1 MTKTKKSLL
10 MRAISLLLCISML
23 IGSTFAWFTDS
34 VTSAGNKI
42 QSGTLKVDLELLD
55 KETGKWN
62 SLKDT
67 KAPIFNYDKWEPGY
81 VDTKVLKVENEG
93 NLALKWVAKFYSE
106 KQLSILADVIDVY
119 VRPSDSEIG
128 YPANRSLEGYT
139 CVGSLKTFIN
149 SIEETTQGTLE
160 AKEAAYLG
168 IALKMREEAGN
179 EYQNLSLG
187 GAFDIRIFATQHTSE
202 SDSFGNQY
210 DKNSLFE
217 DFVDKSILT
226 SQGKYLNDG
235 ADSVNFSI
243 YHKGVKI
250 VAASVPASAIANKD
264 KPVTITIRAID
275 SYIEAG
281 ENTQSFAYD
290 IDVTNLKSNLKGDQ
304 LVTVVIAAPKGLA
317 SIKAYHKNELLTDAV
332 YDEVEGTITFKTA
345 SFSPFAV
352 AADIVTVETF
362 EDLQTAMQNDGAN
375 IALGKDI
382 KVESIPRDKKHAYPN
397 SDNPKYYN
405 GIKVKGKNV
414 SLDLNGKGIT
424 VSCGQ
429 GYNDHDDVG
438 ALFFVAEKGSLNIN
452 DSVGT
457 GYIKMESSIYAVWAP
472 FNDGE
477 SYLDINGGIFIADSY
492 AGDPV
497 GTPVDSQGNYDPVNG
512 TMTNAQEG
520 ANRALIYAGHGGNI
534 NVYGGYFLYN
544 NTLNDKS
551 NRNNGAFNAK
561 DYYEDGA
568 LITIHEGV
576 YLSNESYRQDPYR
589 NLQTNPSYDDYS
601 VVLSQYGEISE
612 TTVTETIKI
621 VEDGIEKE
629 ITLDWYKVVPNYKY
643 KITFMN
649 ADGTEVLDTQY
660 IGKDEGIVYLSDKY
674 EDTSCIDKD
683 AKSKLTGEY
692 VTYFDGW
699 TNAASEKVTEIGAN
713 NDKNIVLYPKL
724 ADKYT
729 VRWLDEDGN
738 VKATAQTSVNKPK
751 YINVKEFEP
760 TDTASKYDN
769 MKFDHWEVRE
779 VGTNGKITYTAI
791 SDNYSIA
798 KDITLY
804 PYYVYGGGLGLT
816 PHDEDGDGRPE
827 YYTVEAVGGLNGILT
842 IPGDV
847 NDIPVTTITDLS
859 SDLVNG
865 LFGGGINTIII
876 EEGVKEIGSKAFAGT
891 AGLNYVEVPTSV
903 TNIGANAFSSSFG
916 VFISKKVTIK
926 YAGTW
931 AEWQAACGGANS
943 DSDWDSGLDDGS
955 KVECSDATYVLE
967 TNGLVYDHTWSDWK
981 KQ

>member
-1 MTKTKKSLL
+1 MKQTKKT
-10 MRAISLLLCISML
+10 LLLSAVTLLICISML
-23 IGSTFAWFTDS
+23 IGSTFAWFTDQ
-34 VTSAGNKI
+34 VTSFGNKI
-42 QSGTLKVDLELLD
+42 QSGSLKVDLELLD
-55 KETGKWN
+55 KATGEWN
-62 SLKDT
+62 SLKT
-67 KAPIFNYDKWEPGY
+67 SQAPIFNYDKWEPGY
-81 VDTKVLKVENEG
+81 IDTKILKIENEG

-119 VRPSDSEIG
+119 VLPSNTELA
-128 YPANRSLEGYT
+128 YPTDRSLAGYT
-139 CVGSLKTFIN
+139 HVGTLSDFIN
-149 SIEETTQGTLE
+149 SIEETTNGSLE
-160 AKEAAYLG
+160 AKQSAYLG

-202 SDSFGNQY
+202 SDSFNNQY
-210 DKNSLFE
+210 DKNSLF
-217 DFVDKSILT
+217 DGFVDKSILT

-332 YDEVEGTITFKTA
+332 YDEVAGTITFKTA
-345 SFSPFAV
+345 NFSPFAV

-362 EDLQTAMQNDGAN
+362 EALQAAMQNDGAN
-375 IALGKDI
+375 IALSKDI
-382 KVESIPRDKKHAYPN
+382 KVESIPRDKEHAYPN

-576 YLSNESYRQDPYR
+576 YLSNEYYRQDPYR
-589 NLQTNPSYDDYS
+589 NPQTNPSFDDYS
-601 VVLSQYGEISE
+601 VVLSQYGKVSE

-621 VEDGIEKE
+621 GDKE
-629 ITLDWYKVVPNYKY
+629 FTHDWYKVVPTYAYKV
-643 KITFMN
+643 TFVN
-649 ADGTEVLDTQY
+649 SDGTKELDTQY
-660 IGKDEGIVYLSDKY
+660 IMSN
-674 EDTSCIDKD
+674 TSAVTVENIDD
-683 AKSKLTGEY
+683 IARRNLDSSYTNDFG
-692 VTYFDGW
+692 GW
-699 TNAASEKVTEIGAN
+699 VNAASEKVVSIAAGN
-713 NDKNIVLYPKL
+713 KKDIVLRPTYSK
-724 ADKYT
+724 KYT
-729 VRWLDEDGN
+729 VTWLNEDGVVLN
-738 VKATAQTSVNKPK
+738 SVQTSGNNPK
-751 YINVKEFEP
+751 YSSVKSSAPSAP
-760 TDTASKYDN
+760 TSKYDT
-769 MKFDHWEVRE
+769 MKFSHWEVRT
-779 VGTNGKITYTAI
+779 VDANGKVTSQEITD
-791 SDNYSIA
+791 SYSIT
-798 KDITLY
+798 KDISLY
-804 PYYVYGGGLGLT
+804 PVYEYNGSLDLIAI
-816 PHDEDGDGRPE
+816 DEDGDGITE
-827 YYTVEAVGGLNGILT
+827 YYAVAGSDLSQSPDFIIPDNVNGIPVIEIRT
-842 IPGDV
+842 GAFADGDLRDV
-847 NDIPVTTITDLS
+847 VVPNSITLIGKNAFCADK
-859 SDLVNG
+859 DG
-865 LFGGGINTIII
+865 LFNSEYPQIQIIF
-876 EEGVKEIGSKAFAGT
+876 EGTRAEWDALQK
-891 AGLNYVEVPTSV
+891 TSNWDD
-903 TNIGANAFSSSFG
+903 NIGKGSVIICTKENPIG
-916 VFISKKVTIK
+916 YYKQNGRNGPISAKVTWEWTS
-926 YAGTW
+926 GTP
-931 AEWQAACGGANS
+931 
-943 DSDWDSGLDDGS
+943 DW
-955 KVECSDATYVLE
+955 YPRQY
-967 TNGLVYDHTWSDWK
+967 N
-981 KQ
+981 